1 MKRRS
6 LLQHGATGLGLSI
19 AGVPLHLLAEGRKG
33 GVINVIVQPE
43 PSTLMLGLS
52 QTAGAQLVG
61 GNIYEGL
68 LRYDESMNP
77 VPNLAVSWNA
87 APDGLRYVFNLKQN
101 VVWHDGKPFT
111 AADVVFS
118 VDVFLR
124 KVHPRVKFNLQ
135 AVESIRATTPHTVEF
150 ILKHP
155 FAPFLGIFEVGSM
168 PMIPRHI
175 YEGTDFATN
184 PANATPI
191 GTGPF
196 KFREW
201 VKGSHIQL
209 VRNDSYHEVGVPS
222 ADGVYFHVIP
232 DAASRASAFESGKI
246 DVAPG
251 GSVELFDIQRL
262 SKLPG
267 AALTTKGWEYFAPLS
282 WLWVNNRREPMDNV
296 KFRQAIM
303 HAIDRD
309 AICNIAWFGH
319 AKPATGPFNSKLRF
333 YTPDVRRY
341 PRNSDLA
348 KKLVADSGY
357 KGQALRLMPLPYGET
372 WSRTA
377 EIVRQNLTQAGIN
390 VQIASTDVA
399 GWTQKLSEWDYDL
412 AFTFVYQQGDAALGV
427 SRTYTSPNIAKGS
440 PFNNVEGYSNPK
452 VDALFEQA
460 ARQLD
465 PTARK
470 QSYEQVQKIL
480 VEDVPVA
487 WLFEINFP
495 TLYRTKI
502 GNLVNSAIG
511 LNDSLGRATVG

>member
-19 AGVPLHLLAEGRKG
+19 AGVPLHLLAAGRKG

-61 GNIYEGL
+61 GNVYEGL
-68 LRYDESMNP
+68 LRYDEQMNP
-77 VPNLAVSWNA
+77 MANLAVSWTV

-101 VVWHDGKPFT
+101 AFWHDGKPFT
-111 AADVVFS
+111 ASDVVFS
-118 VDVFLR
+118 ADVFLR
-124 KVHPRVKFNLQ
+124 KTHPRVKFNLQ
-135 AVESIRATTPHTVEF
+135 AVEAIRAVNPHTVEF

-168 PMIPRHI
+168 PMIPRHV

-196 KFREW
+196 KFKEW

-209 VRNDSYHEVGVPS
+209 VRNDKYHEKDVPL
-222 ADGVYFHVIP
+222 AEGVYFHVIP
-232 DAASRASAFESGKI
+232 DAASRAAAFESGKI

-262 SKLPG
+262 VKSPG
-267 AALTTKGWEYFAPLS
+267 AAVTTKGWEYFAPLS
-282 WLWVNNRREPMDNV
+282 WLWINNRRAPMDNV

-303 HAIDRD
+303 HAIDRE
-309 AICNIAWFGH
+309 AICNVAWFGY
-319 AKPATGPFNSKLRF
+319 AKPATGPLNSKLRF
-333 YTPDVRRY
+333 YTSDVRKY
-341 PRNSDLA
+341 PRNLNAA
-348 KKLVADSGY
+348 KKLLAESGY
-357 KGQALRLMPLPYGET
+357 KGETLRLMPLPYGET
-372 WSRTA
+372 WARTA
-377 EIVRQNLTQAGIN
+377 EIVRQNLAQAGIP
-390 VQIASTDVA
+390 VQLTQTDVA

-427 SRTYTSPNIAKGS
+427 SRTYTSANIAKGS
-440 PFNNVEGYSNPK
+440 PFNNVEGYSNAK
-452 VDALFEQA
+452 VDELFEQA
-460 ARQLD
+460 GRQLD
-465 PTARK
+465 VKVRR
-470 QSYEQVQKIL
+470 QNYEQVQKIL

-495 TLYRTKI
+495 TLYRAKI

-511 LNDSLGRATVG
+511 LNDSLGRATVS